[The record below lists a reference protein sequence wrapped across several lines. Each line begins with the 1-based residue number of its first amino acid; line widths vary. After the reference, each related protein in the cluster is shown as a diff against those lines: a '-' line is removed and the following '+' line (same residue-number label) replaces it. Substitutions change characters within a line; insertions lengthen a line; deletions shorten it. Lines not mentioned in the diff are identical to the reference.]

1 MGTIKFFSLFFILN
15 IFVYSI
21 FSFISM
27 EWNICNWW
35 LIKNFFGRIIIVI
48 LEALLFKLADDIVF
62 GD

>member
-15 IFVYSI
+15 IFVYLI
-21 FSFISM
+21 FSFVSM

-35 LIKNFFGRIIIVI
+35 LIQNFFGRIIIVI
-48 LEALLFKLADDIVF
+48 LEAILFKLADEIVF